1 MSAQTLISRLEGVR
15 AVGRD
20 RWVARC
26 PAHDDRGPSLSI
38 TERDGRILFHCFAGC
53 DAESVLNGAGLRWCD
68 VLPQGDTHVAGRSQP
83 LPAALVL
90 EACAR
95 EITVSALLAQELGMT
110 FGSARLV
117 EAGSRL
123 NAALTLIGHE
133 PASLKAAR
141 RAMR

>member
-53 DAESVLNGAGLRWCD
+53 DAESVLNGAGLRWRD
-68 VLPQGDTHVAGRSQP
+68 VLPPGDTHTAGRSQP

-95 EITVSALLAQELGMT
+95 EITVAALLAQELGMT
-110 FGSARLV
+110 LGSARLV

-133 PASLKAAR
+133 PASLKATR